1 MLFILSSSIWLSQ
14 IFFLKIDVM
23 FVILASALDNPWSTV
38 IVYDSRIMVL
48 LLEKT
53 VSEVTQDRDEVE
65 KANQQLHGKW

>member
-1 MLFILSSSIWLSQ
+1 
-14 IFFLKIDVM
+14 M

-38 IVYDSRIMVL
+38 IVYDSRIIVL